1 MIDRKNMVQRY
12 EEKMIYA
19 RGEMKKVSNLHKIAK
34 IRQRGRDGIP
44 GNRHRTGYQPG
55 QWTKEKSLHKMQAE

>member
-19 RGEMKKVSNLHKIAK
+19 RGKEIFVKIWHNYCANSTDAINL
-34 IRQRGRDGIP
+34 
-44 GNRHRTGYQPG
+44 
-55 QWTKEKSLHKMQAE
+55 EKNNKNTFE